1 MCIKILL
8 VDDHRVIR
16 EGLRSL
22 IDKQPNM
29 EVVGEAGDGRTA
41 VQLALELAPDIVLMD
56 VTMPVLNGID
66 ATRQIVKECP
76 KVKVL
81 GLSIHS
87 DKQFIS
93 YMLKAGASGYLL
105 KNCAF
110 EELVDAIQAVMSNHS
125 YLSSDIT
132 SIVVDDYVNHLS
144 GDRASPCSVLSRRER
159 EVLQLMAEGM
169 STKEVASSLNING
182 KTVATHRESI
192 MRKLNIRNVVELA
205 KYAVRAGLTSF
216 DLVDE

>member
-29 EVVGEAGDGRTA
+29 EVVGEAGDGRPA
-41 VQLALELAPDIVLMD
+41 VRLALELTPHGVIMD

-66 ATRQIVKECP
+66 ATRQIVNERP
-76 KVKVL
+76 EIKVL

-87 DKQFIS
+87 NKQFIS

-110 EELVDAIQAVMSNHS
+110 EELVEAIQAVMSDHS

-132 SIVVDDYVNHLS
+132 NIVVDDYVNHLS
-144 GDRASPCSVLSRRER
+144 DKRSSLCSALSGRER
-159 EVLQLMAEGM
+159 EVLQLIAEGL
-169 STKEVASSLNING
+169 STKEVANSLNVSG
-182 KTVATHRESI
+182 KTVATHREHI
-192 MRKLNIRNVVELA
+192 MRKLNIHNVVELA
-205 KYAVRAGLTSF
+205 KYAVREGLTSF
-216 DLVDE
+216 DLVDK